1 MSNEIKI
8 EDVKIG
14 NSASEW
20 KSQHRQR
27 TKKAFCAHLRGV
39 YQSRKLEADRE
50 GEAPYWQPIAR
61 CKICNKEL
69 QEWDL
74 KKIQQTLEKFKN
86 LKK

>member
-8 EDVKIG
+8 EEVNFDTSLEK
-14 NSASEW
+14 EF
-20 KSQHRQR
+20 KRQKAPVI
-27 TKKAFCAHLRGV
+27 KKTCRHLKGIFL
-39 YQSRKLEADRE
+39 SRKLEADRE
-50 GEAPYWQPIAR
+50 GETPYWQPCTR